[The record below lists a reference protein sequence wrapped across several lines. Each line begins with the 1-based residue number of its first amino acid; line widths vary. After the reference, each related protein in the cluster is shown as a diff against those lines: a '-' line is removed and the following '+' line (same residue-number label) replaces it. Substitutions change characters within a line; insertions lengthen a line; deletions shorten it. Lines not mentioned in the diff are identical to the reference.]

1 MWRYVDSKSEFDWD
15 SGNIEHVARHGVN
28 PSEAEEAVSNHPVIL
43 ATVLSSGEART
54 VCAGRT
60 AAGRVLKVVYTLRS
74 GRIRV
79 VTAHEDRK
87 LRSIL

>member
-1 MWRYVDSKSEFDWD
+1 VDSKAESDWD
-15 SGNIEHVARHGVN
+15 SGNIEYVARHGVN
-28 PSEAEEAVSNHPVIL
+28 PSEAEEAISNHPVIL

-60 AAGRVLKVVYTLRS
+60 SSGRMLKVVYTFRA

>member
-1 MWRYVDSKSEFDWD
+1 MYVGSRVRFDWD
-15 SGNIEHVARHGVN
+15 KGNLEHVALHGIG
-28 PSEAEEAVSNHPVIL
+28 PSEAEEAILNNPVVL

-60 AAGRVLKVVYTLRS
+60 ASGRVLKVVYTLRG

-79 VTAHEDRK
+79 VTAHEDRR
-87 LRSIL
+87 LRRIL